1 MLDFILSIFIGAVA
15 EFAVCFRSFVLR
27 QLLQRFYIKAA
38 QSRQNALTAAAAF
51 EAQGNGFFN
60 INVQTAAKNFY
71 HLLRSITDFQQLG
84 YIRSQVNVVF
94 QLFQNLVGAARHG
107 LNKEAARCGYVAV
120 LVNQYAQSNACRCLF
135 GYIEVFGQVA
145 GDFAVLQLA
154 VACEG
159 LCILQITRYDN
170 ITRADAATDIQ
181 LAIFQGQKCIGV
193 FHITAHCAAF
203 GICYYLAQRAVA
215 LQTQADALVILH
227 CCGQQ
232 QRAVHRTS
240 QSSACQMGA
249 AVLFSCFLYQ
259 ISGA

>member
-1 MLDFILSIFIGAVA
+1 MARGKWWEYLIPGH
-15 EFAVCFRSFVLR
+15 
-27 QLLQRFYIKAA
+27 
-38 QSRQNALTAAAAF
+38 
-51 EAQGNGFFN
+51 
-60 INVQTAAKNFY
+60 NVGLMVGDVY
-71 HLLRSITDFQQLG
+71 DSITG
-84 YIRSQVNVVF
+84 NSEKNAGTGVF
-94 QLFQNLVGAARHG
+94 GTRKNDS
-107 LNKEAARCGYVAV
+107 NSY
-120 LVNQYAQSNACRCLF
+120 QYAQSNACRCLF

-154 VACEG
+154 VAGEG

-170 ITRADAATDIQ
+170 ITRADAAADIQ

-193 FHITAHCAAF
+193 FYITAHCAAF